1 YGPDGE
7 GLGRPGIDPEVK
19 ATYRETLG
27 KQHTAW
33 HLEQAQEAA
42 RHGQRFAADWHLR
55 RLVGREPARASF
67 FGRRG
72 AVYAR
77 LGQWDQAA
85 ADGAKTLEL
94 GDKRLKVERDYA
106 LLCLATANTDQ
117 YRRTCARL
125 LERFGQTKDP
135 AVANNVAWACV
146 LAPNAVDDAKRP
158 LQL

>member
-1 YGPDGE
+1 
-7 GLGRPGIDPEVK
+7 
-19 ATYRETLG
+19 
-27 KQHTAW
+27 
-33 HLEQAQEAA
+33 
-42 RHGQRFAADWHLR
+42 ADWHLR

-158 LQL
+158 LQLAEKAVYIHPGVANYLTTLGAALYRANRPEEAVQRLNQAIRLE